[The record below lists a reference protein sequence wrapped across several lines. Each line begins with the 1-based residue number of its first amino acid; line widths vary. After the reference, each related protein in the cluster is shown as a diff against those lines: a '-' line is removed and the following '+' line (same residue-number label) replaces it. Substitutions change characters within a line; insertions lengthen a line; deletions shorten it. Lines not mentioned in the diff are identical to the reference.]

1 MLKTSFIVITWKP
14 PAPLP
19 GSDFYCE
26 HQPRQALYDPAR
38 QPGSRDTRQ
47 TGGNQQGCGL
57 ARMDSLPFG
66 GQINLLAAS
75 DLWDAEADVISKWE
89 SD

>member
-26 HQPRQALYDPAR
+26 HQPRQALYDPTR
-38 QPGSRDTRQ
+38 QPGSGDTRQ

-66 GQINLLAAS
+66 RRIDLLAAS